1 AASPRLRA
9 THALALVVLIMEV
22 VLLGTPGRR
31 DRQEAMAQTPS
42 MTPRPAAAAVP
53 YPVPP
58 ELQGIDLSRQS
69 AEEAAA
75 KSAGCVG
82 CHRGQHDPH
91 GKPETVRLGC
101 ADCHGGNPQAADQ
114 SHAHVCPRFPDA
126 WRSSGNPVR
135 SYTLLNHESPEFI
148 R

>member
-1 AASPRLRA
+1 MAA
-9 THALALVVLIMEV
+9 

-31 DRQEAMAQTPS
+31 DRQEAMAPAPP
-42 MTPRPAAAAVP
+42 MAPRPAAMATVP

-58 ELQGIDLSRQS
+58 ELQGIDLSRQT

-75 KSAGCVG
+75 KSAECVG

-91 GKPETVRLGC
+91 GKAETVRLGC
-101 ADCHGGNPQAADQ
+101 VDCHAGNPQAADQ
-114 SHAHVCPRFPDA
+114 SHAHVWPRFPDA

-135 SYTLLNHESPEFI
+135 S
-148 R
+148 